1 MAAGVRRTSGQAD
14 AAAPPARMD
23 GAALGLALA
32 CLCLGAASLT
42 WVWTAGGRRFTVLPV
57 SPTATCLLAVTMEE
71 EEQGCRVVE
80 SVVAQGRVVPL
91 EAICRT
97 RTEKAVGDQLSV
109 CGMCVGV
116 IDPEKVAAAEG
127 SANHQRLVRELDGA
141 AVHSWNETVRQQR
154 TFTKQLE
161 GVGKNR
167 WKSALHAASE
177 SATRT
182 VRAENCTGLVTFGHG
197 EKFSPVCAECMKVDG
212 MLRSVQSERARDAR
226 EEADPER
233 NEQREER
240 RIGVGSRTRHDLL
253 SAEEKLKRDRRARQF
268 ALRLKRKIDVMEKAQ
283 LLREVEGVELPSA
296 ESEGTA
302 GLTAND
308 MRTIVNDP
316 AVQAAATSEFSQAG
330 GDVQPQHEVAAALWA
345 DSAKYAKLADG
356 RGAY

>member
-14 AAAPPARMD
+14 AAAPQARMD

-154 TFTKQLE
+154 T
-161 GVGKNR
+161 
-167 WKSALHAASE
+167 
-177 SATRT
+177 
-182 VRAENCTGLVTFGHG
+182 
-197 EKFSPVCAECMKVDG
+197 
-212 MLRSVQSERARDAR
+212 
-226 EEADPER
+226 
-233 NEQREER
+233 
-240 RIGVGSRTRHDLL
+240 
-253 SAEEKLKRDRRARQF
+253 
-268 ALRLKRKIDVMEKAQ
+268 
-283 LLREVEGVELPSA
+283 
-296 ESEGTA
+296 
-302 GLTAND
+302 
-308 MRTIVNDP
+308 
-316 AVQAAATSEFSQAG
+316 
-330 GDVQPQHEVAAALWA
+330 
-345 DSAKYAKLADG
+345 
-356 RGAY
+356 